1 MITTVKAAIE
11 SLYEDRCTIYELMSV
26 QDPETKITRQGWI
39 AIVTGQPCR
48 LSFQTLAAV
57 QDVSPGAGIVQTI
70 KLFLSPEIVTMPG
83 SRIEA
88 VRGGATYRYT
98 SSGLPAVYPTHQEI
112 ILQAGGWA

>member
-70 KLFLSPEIVTMPG
+70 KLFLPPEVAIKPG
-83 SRIEA
+83 SRVEV
-88 VRGGATYRYT
+88 VRSGVTYRYI
-98 SSGLPAVYPTHQEI
+98 SSGLPAIYPTHQEV
-112 ILQAGGWA
+112 LLTAGGWA